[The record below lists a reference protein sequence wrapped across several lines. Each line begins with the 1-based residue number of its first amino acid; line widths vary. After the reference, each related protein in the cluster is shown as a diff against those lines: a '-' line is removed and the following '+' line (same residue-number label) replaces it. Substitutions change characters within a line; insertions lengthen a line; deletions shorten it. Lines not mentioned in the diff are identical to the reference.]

1 MAIKKFN
8 EAWDENSGEYV
19 DYNGYIDQHGEFG
32 DIHDSLGSS
41 KYGVDEF
48 NNMMAELNVNEN
60 ELPQEL
66 IDMIEDIRGDLGG
79 IKGKIVDL
87 FSALTKEDMS
97 HLK

>member
-8 EAWDENSGEYV
+8 EAWDENSGEDV

-41 KYGVDEF
+41 KYGVGEF

-60 ELPQEL
+60 EFMKISHNFTNKKIFKTNNSNEL
-66 IDMIEDIRGDLGG
+66 IKDKDNNL
-79 IKGKIVDL
+79 IKINYDN
-87 FSALTKEDMS
+87 
-97 HLK
+97 

>member
-1 MAIKKFN
+1 MMAIKKFN

-41 KYGVDEF
+41 KYGVGEF

-60 ELPQEL
+60 EFMKISHNFTNKKIFKTNNSNEL
-66 IDMIEDIRGDLGG
+66 IKDKDNNL
-79 IKGKIVDL
+79 IKINYDN
-87 FSALTKEDMS
+87 
-97 HLK
+97 